1 MEIVDR
7 LKQMATVDLFVE
19 AKRPAMFVG
28 RPFHLDYTR
37 AVLLVADA
45 WKQACGGIPQGTF
58 LLAFYENESN
68 VSEALLLRAL
78 RPAVLPTD
86 ADVVSSMIEYYK
98 DNLKTTGTESKLDEY
113 TRYDFSFSGLECS
126 ILGTFFREP
135 NGPVTF
141 GADVENFYS
150 SHHYSVY
157 KPVGKV
163 LEFIVN
169 LTDAGVVG
177 SPTDVPIGFVRYSS
191 TQRFE
196 KLGEAGSRETAR
208 VFVSARDFLG
218 KRTALFGMTRTGK
231 SNTVKK
237 IVQATMELNR
247 LVGNSTPDGAASDD
261 FSPFQASG
269 LPKKPAGQ
277 IIFDVN
283 GEYANANLQDRGTAV
298 FEQYP
303 KHVIR
308 YSVQPKSGFEV
319 LKTNFYRQVEVGWSQ
334 VCQALSTETGD
345 YVSSFKA
352 VDMSP
357 PDADADESDSIR
369 YERKKAAY
377 LCCLYRASFKPPSDF
392 TLKFQ
397 GNKELNEL
405 AGGIDPS
412 KSVSLARATDWF
424 TAIWSEE
431 GAAFMDTYKKTKGH
445 DWAGEDLRAILA
457 FLTRRKSPGKD
468 TLVSGYQKLRSLA
481 TLHQSTSSEAFEDVI
496 LARLTEGDIVIIDLS
511 QGNPLIQQVYSER
524 ICSAIFNSAMAKFV
538 ADEPSNFIQFYFE
551 EAHNLFPKK
560 DDKDLSQIY
569 TRIAKEGAKLNLGM
583 IYATQEVSSISANIL
598 KNTQNWFIAHL
609 NNEDELKEIRKFYDF
624 ADFSDSLIHFS
635 ATSDRGFVRMKTYSN
650 PFVVPVQIDRFEV
663 TKKADQ

>member
-7 LKQMATVDLFVE
+7 LKQMATIDLFAE
-19 AKRPAMFVG
+19 AKQPAMFVG

-45 WKQACGGIPQGTF
+45 WKRACGGIAQGTF
-58 LLAFYENESN
+58 LLAFYENESD

-98 DNLKTTGTESKLDEY
+98 DNLKTTGAESKLDDY

-135 NGPVTF
+135 GGSVAF

-157 KPVGKV
+157 KPVGKA

-169 LTDAGVVG
+169 LTDAGLVG
-177 SPTDVPIGFVRYSS
+177 SPTDVPIGLVRYSS

-196 KLGEAGSRETAR
+196 KLAKSAANEIAR

-247 LVGNSTPDGAASDD
+247 ILENSTVDD
-261 FSPFQASG
+261 AGDKFSPFQSSG
-269 LPKKPAGQ
+269 LPKKPSGQ

-283 GEYANANLQDRGTAV
+283 GEYANANLQDSGTAV

-303 KHVIR
+303 EHVVR
-308 YSVQPKSGFEV
+308 YSVQPKPGFEV

-334 VCQALSTETGD
+334 VCQALAAETGD
-345 YVSSFKA
+345 YVSSFA
-352 VDMSP
+352 AADMSP
-357 PDADADESDSIR
+357 PDLDADEHEKVR

-377 LCCLYRASFKPPSDF
+377 LCCLYRAGFKAPSGF
-392 TLKFQ
+392 TLRFQ

-405 AGGIDPS
+405 AGGTDPS
-412 KSVSLARATDWF
+412 KGVTLAQAADWF
-424 TAIWSEE
+424 IAIWSEE
-431 GAAFMDTYKKTKGH
+431 GVAFMDGYKKDKGH

-457 FLTRRKSPGKD
+457 FLTRRKSPGRD
-468 TLVSGYQKLRSLA
+468 TLVSGYLKLRSLA
-481 TLHQSTSSEAFEDVI
+481 ALHQSTSSDAFEDVI
-496 LARLTEGDIVIIDLS
+496 LERLVKGDVVIIDLS

-524 ICSAIFNSAMAKFV
+524 ICSAIFDEAMAKFV
-538 ADEPSNFIQFYFE
+538 ANEPSNFAQFYFE

-624 ADFSDSLIHFS
+624 GDFSDSLIRFS

-663 TKKADQ
+663 TREADR

>member
-7 LKQMATVDLFVE
+7 VKQMATIDLFAE
-19 AKRPAMFVG
+19 AKQPAMFVG
-28 RPFHLDYTR
+28 RPYHLDYTR

-45 WKQACGGIPQGTF
+45 WKRACGGIPQGAF

-98 DNLKTTGTESKLDEY
+98 DNLKTTGAESKLDEY

-135 NGPVTF
+135 GGSVAF

-157 KPVGKV
+157 KPVGKA

-169 LTDAGVVG
+169 LTDAGIVG
-177 SPTDVPIGFVRYSS
+177 SPTDVPIGLVRYSS

-196 KLGEAGSRETAR
+196 KLAKNAANETAR

-247 LVGNSTPDGAASDD
+247 ILENSAVDDVGDK

-269 LPKKPAGQ
+269 LPKKPSGQ

-283 GEYANANLQDRGTAV
+283 GEYANANLQDSGTAV

-303 KHVIR
+303 EHVVR
-308 YSVQPKSGFEV
+308 YSVQPKPGFEV

-334 VCQALSTETGD
+334 VCQALAAETGD
-345 YVSSFKA
+345 YVSSFTA
-352 VDMSP
+352 ADMSP
-357 PDADADESDSIR
+357 PDLDADEHEKVR

-377 LCCLYRASFKPPSDF
+377 LCCLYRAGFKAPSDF

-405 AGGIDPS
+405 AGGIDPTRG
-412 KSVSLARATDWF
+412 VSLAQATDWF
-424 TAIWSEE
+424 TAIWSEA
-431 GAAFMDTYKKTKGH
+431 GAVFMETYRKDKGH

-457 FLTRRKSPGKD
+457 FLTRRKSPSKD
-468 TLVSGYQKLRSLA
+468 TLVSGFLKLRSLA
-481 TLHQSTSSEAFEDVI
+481 VLHQSTSSEAFENVI
-496 LARLTEGDIVIIDLS
+496 LKRLMKGDIVIIDLS
-511 QGNPLIQQVYSER
+511 QGNPLIQQVYSGR
-524 ICSAIFNSAMAKFV
+524 ICSAIFDQAMAKFV
-538 ADEPSNFIQFYFE
+538 ANEPSNFIQFYFE

-624 ADFSDSLIHFS
+624 ADFSDSLIRFS

-663 TKKADQ
+663 TRKVDQ